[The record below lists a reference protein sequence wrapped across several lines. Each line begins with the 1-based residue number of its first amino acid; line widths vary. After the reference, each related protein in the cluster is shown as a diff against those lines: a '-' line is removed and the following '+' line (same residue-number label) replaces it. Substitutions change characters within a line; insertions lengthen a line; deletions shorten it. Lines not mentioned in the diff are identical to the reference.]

1 MAAVSRAQADDES
14 GKPPMRL
21 PISSGNVP
29 TTISSQSNE
38 NVNITGCDDEDRS
51 SAAEDLTVQIMVSEE
66 DGYALN
72 DIRESA
78 TGTSTYL
85 HSVTNGTD
93 KGHRVGPATKK
104 LCDDILAKS
113 RHRDGSIYSDVDL
126 LWWKKEYRIA
136 DRNESRLEAMSLSDP
151 TDCVVRDGTCMTHD
165 PFSMLQ
171 FYSVELA
178 EIPVDGGLVELYGY
192 IAVRDDI
199 DSLLNYVINISRD
212 DPIVVEEGSLIN
224 MTGPKRGIDM
234 ADSVLIEHDMRIK
247 AGEEEKDDIQLI
259 DGASLIAHEGKWDQ
273 PFTFRIPG
281 DGGAVDIILSCLL
294 YAVEATVEVLISEVQ
309 SSFNLSVGCLSSGF
323 NEEIRLFDG
332 AVAESCS
339 LKRSVVAVLKN
350 SSIDLKFKVAA
361 LSSSSDHQHCCSFKA
376 KTHGHDNQEIKNDF
390 VIISVKLTW
399 STLPGSFSG

>member
-1 MAAVSRAQADDES
+1 MARWWLLSALARRVSPLVAAPNPPAARSVPRFSHDES

-72 DIRESA
+72 DI
-78 TGTSTYL
+78 
-85 HSVTNGTD
+85 
-93 KGHRVGPATKK
+93 PTKK